1 MCMNH
6 FAVHLK
12 HSKST
17 MCCAQSLSCVQL
29 FATPWTMACQAL
41 LSRGFSRQE
50 YWSGLPCPAPGDLP
64 TQGSNPGLPYCR
76 CILLP
81 SEPPGKPKNM
91 GAGSLF
97 LLQGIFPTQVLNTG
111 LLHCRWILHKLSCQG
126 SPSQLYFSI
135 KKSIV
140 FIYASDE
147 HLKTEIKKA
156 ILYIID

>member
-1 MCMNH
+1 M
-6 FAVHLK
+6 LS
-12 HSKST
+12 HSVVSN
-17 MCCAQSLSCVQL
+17 SLQPHG
-29 FATPWTMACQAL
+29 PWPTRVFCLGDSPGKNTGVGCHAL
-41 LSRGFSRQE
+41 LQGIF
-50 YWSGLPCPAPGDLP
+50 P

-76 CILLP
+76 WILLP
-81 SEPPGKPKNM
+81 SEPPGKPKNT
-91 GAGSLF
+91 GGGSLF

-126 SPSQLYFSI
+126 SPSQPYFSI

-147 HLKTEIKKA
+147 HPKTEIKKA